1 MTDGTISSIISG
13 GVALLVCMLNNRAQ
27 AKKIEAQHDK
37 TIALI
42 DYRLTELSDRVN
54 EHNQVVKRTYKL
66 EQDMALN
73 DERMK
78 VANHRIEDLENRRE
92 QI

>member
-37 TIALI
+37 IIALI

-54 EHNQVVKRTYKL
+54 EHNQVV
-66 EQDMALN
+66 N
-73 DERMK
+73 
-78 VANHRIEDLENRRE
+78 VHIN
-92 QI
+92 